1 MTTIQNF
8 DFAMNLLESI
18 LWQYNDAEKLQALLQ
33 SKQDW
38 YDKNHNKFWQDFV
51 ANIFDMRTADDFG
64 LSVWSQILELPLY
77 KNIEPSS
84 NKFAFGFGSHHANFT
99 RGNFGTNTG
108 TTIDLPTD
116 IKRIALQL
124 RYFQLV
130 TCGAVPEIN
139 RFMAFVFKNYGRV
152 YLLDG
157 EDMTQ
162 VYVFTFNL
170 DQFLRFMLDNLDV
183 MPRPAGVKSTYVETP
198 KKYFGFGS
206 PHVNFTR
213 GTFGA

>member
-1 MTTIQNF
+1 MTTIQQL
-8 DFAMNLLESI
+8 DFSLNLLEAI

-38 YDKNHNKFWQDFV
+38 YEKNQTKFWQDFV
-51 ANIFDMRTADDFG
+51 TNIFDMRTADDFG

-77 KNIEPSS
+77 KNITPSS
-84 NKFAFGFGSHHANFT
+84 TKVAFGFGVHHKNFE

-108 TTIDLPTD
+108 TTINLPTD

-139 RFMAFVFKNYGRV
+139 RFMAYVFKNYGRV

-162 VYVFTFNL
+162 VYVFTFNI
-170 DQFLRFMLDNLDV
+170 DQFMRFMLDNLDV
-183 MPRPAGVKSTYVETP
+183 MPRPAGVKSSYVETP
-198 KKYFGFGS
+198 KKYFGFG
-206 PHVNFTR
+206 PAHVNFTR